1 MDAKLIW
8 QILGDAH
15 TTNTGHKSL
24 MRRVDKRFC
33 LSGQVLDTHPCMVAQ
48 KEMVLFVQMGAN
60 GLELL
65 IKKGCPNQS

>member
-1 MDAKLIW
+1 
-8 QILGDAH
+8 
-15 TTNTGHKSL
+15 

-33 LSGQVLDTHPCMVAQ
+33 LSGQVLDTHQCMVAQ

-65 IKKGCPNQS
+65 ITKRLPQPILEPWLPNLPSETKTYLA